1 MTTNVIKKN
10 IDFLMNL
17 ADNTFMIKKGD
28 YLYHRGDASTCIML
42 IFSGSLKTV
51 DLNEGGELRIKEFL
65 IKQDIIGLD
74 AMMDTYHSTD
84 AIAIEDS
91 IVKAISY
98 EKFNLFSLRSP
109 EISEILETVRAQ
121 FMARKE
127 ESRRVLDNLRSESK
141 MASFLLNLT
150 NRMGRIGYS
159 TERIQIKMTHKDIAN
174 FLGVKGETISRAI
187 HSLTT
192 KGTIIM
198 KNKTMAI
205 VDMQLLKDIIRPA

>member
-1 MTTNVIKKN
+1 MTTTALKKN

-17 ADNTFMIKKGD
+17 ADNTLMIKKGD

-98 EKFNLFSLRSP
+98 EKFNLFTLRSP

-150 NRMGRIGYS
+150 NRMGRIAYS

-198 KNKTMAI
+198 KHKTMAI
-205 VDMQLLKDIIRPA
+205 LDMQLLKDIIRPV

>member
-1 MTTNVIKKN
+1 MTTTALKKN

-17 ADNTFMIKKGD
+17 ADNTLMIKKGD

-51 DLNEGGELRIKEFL
+51 DLTEGGELRIKEFL

-98 EKFNLFSLRSP
+98 EKFNLFTLRSP

-121 FMARKE
+121 FMA
-127 ESRRVLDNLRSESK
+127 RRVLDNLRSESK

-192 KGTIIM
+192 KGAIIM
-198 KNKTMAI
+198 KHKTMAI
-205 VDMQLLKDIIRPA
+205 LDMQLLKDIIRPV